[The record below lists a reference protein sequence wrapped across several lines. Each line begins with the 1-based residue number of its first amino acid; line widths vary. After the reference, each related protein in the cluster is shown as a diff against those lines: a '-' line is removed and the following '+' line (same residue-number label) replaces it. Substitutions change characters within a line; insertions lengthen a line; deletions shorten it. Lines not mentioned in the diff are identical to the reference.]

1 MKGRTRQEDR
11 HTGTEDPPE
20 SLSCARNPE
29 PENTDALGLQMPHAR
44 HKRSSRLGYCTAQQA
59 RGGRKAPALPH
70 KCWGDPSAPW
80 TAATYPQGR
89 GQKRSCPQ
97 RCAGGCTGM
106 GAPERWET
114 ARGSRR
120 QRVQEAEGAAAE
132 PTARNSP
139 RQGTA
144 LGTHRRGTVTR
155 PGTRPAYKQPTEE
168 RHCRV
173 GAQHALR
180 SPPGPREDGRPGCP
194 ALIHTGNTTG
204 QIRHHMPAPR
214 HCHHGAPIPN
224 RTPTKSQAEAQ

>member
-1 MKGRTRQEDR
+1 MKGRTRQEGR

-29 PENTDALGLQMPHAR
+29 PENMDALGLQMPHAR
-44 HKRSSRLGYCTAQQA
+44 HKRSSSLGHRTARQE
-59 RGGRKAPALPH
+59 RGGRKAWHCHTNAGATHLHLDCCHLPPRAWAEERLSSEVCRWVH
-70 KCWGDPSAPW
+70 R
-80 TAATYPQGR
+80 QGSPR
-89 GQKRSCPQ
+89 AVGNSTRK
-97 RCAGGCTGM
+97 
-106 GAPERWET
+106 
-114 ARGSRR
+114 
-120 QRVQEAEGAAAE
+120 QEAEGAAAE

-144 LGTHRRGTVTR
+144 LGTHGRGTVTR

-180 SPPGPREDGRPGCP
+180 SLPGPREDGRPGCP
-194 ALIHTGNTTG
+194 VLIHTTG